1 MDGWIQH
8 LGRTNPG
15 LRYCC
20 GELIANSGAL
30 TRSRRLVALQRG
42 GVLTLLRLKS
52 GNRSGWW
59 RRSWKGGAGLQLVH
73 PKEAE
78 ANRWRRLGGRS
89 GPFSLLLMFLSH
101 PDVMGSK
108 TSSSKEAELSR
119 ALSYLIIWM
128 ELHFSVELRADHLC
142 SHHGSIHTSLDTA
155 VAARHSWHFQLARP
169 ASSDFHPTHS
179 G

>member
-1 MDGWIQH
+1 M
-8 LGRTNPG
+8 GRTNPG

-89 GPFSLLLMFLSH
+89 GPD

-119 ALSYLIIWM
+119 TLSYLIIWM
-128 ELHFSVELRADHLC
+128 ELHMELRADHLC